1 MFFHFMASSKKT
13 KQKKKTLYAL
23 ISSQHKK
30 ERVGNTIIEQCVLVV
45 FWMVQRLWIIR
56 SNKVS

>member
-1 MFFHFMASSKKT
+1 MFFHFMASSKKPP
-13 KQKKKTLYAL
+13 LYAL
-23 ISSQHKK
+23 ISSQHEKDK
-30 ERVGNTIIEQCVLVV
+30 VGNTIIEQYLLIV